1 MSGPK
6 HCNLTRKYY
15 NNNKNNNQHIDGLNG
30 TFLESNIFQLT
41 SEQSNLTSQQNLT
54 TLVDDFLTQIC
65 RFQVFSGIEI
75 RIVVFMITITVIRKQ
90 YLAIVNK

>member
-6 HCNLTRKYY
+6 HCNLTRKYIP
-15 NNNKNNNQHIDGLNG
+15 NKENKPKHVEGLNG
-30 TFLESNIFQLT
+30 TFLESNIFQFT

-65 RFQVFSGIEI
+65 RFQVFSGIKNN
-75 RIVVFMITITVIRKQ
+75 R
-90 YLAIVNK
+90 